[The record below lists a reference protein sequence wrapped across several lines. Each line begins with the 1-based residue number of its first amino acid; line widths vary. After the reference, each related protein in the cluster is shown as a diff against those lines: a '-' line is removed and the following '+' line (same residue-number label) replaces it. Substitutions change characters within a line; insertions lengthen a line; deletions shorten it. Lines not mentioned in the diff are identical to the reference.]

1 MSTSAA
7 RELLSVNINMV
18 LESEILDRALRAMLE
33 AEAGGNRRGSDKGR
47 DTEAAAAARGE
58 RDTARST
65 SIVSD
70 DGGGGEGEGE
80 GEGSVS
86 DATLPPE
93 AVDGSL
99 ETALVLLRVCDD
111 LRKLAKLQT
120 ELSAMGACEGN
131 TSSGGGWCSRLL
143 GGGGGGGAG
152 GAGGHSGGRGAAM
165 LAASR
170 DALCEQLVAS
180 IASHE
185 DLRREIAIAIGLVR
199 ASPTEGGR
207 RAAEQAASR

>member
-33 AEAGGNRRGSDKGR
+33 AEAGGNRRGSDKGS
-47 DTEAAAAARGE
+47 DTEAAAAAAAAASEIRQD
-58 RDTARST
+58 RT

-70 DGGGGEGEGE
+70 DGEGGEGEGE

-111 LRKLAKLQT
+111 LRKLAAPDRAVGHGRVRGQHVERRRLVQP
-120 ELSAMGACEGN
+120 AAWRRRRRRRRG
-131 TSSGGGWCSRLL
+131 SGRSQ
-143 GGGGGGGAG
+143 
-152 GAGGHSGGRGAAM
+152 RGAW
-165 LAASR
+165 R
-170 DALCEQLVAS
+170 GDARGVA
-180 IASHE
+180 
-185 DLRREIAIAIGLVR
+185 
-199 ASPTEGGR
+199 
-207 RAAEQAASR
+207 